1 MHVGDDYASCRKM
14 LASELETLK
23 LYKEVLLVQVAHQQS
38 ETTLEEDMRILERKD
53 LSNKMRA
60 VVTYRAERKRILHS

>member
-1 MHVGDDYASCRKM
+1 M

-38 ETTLEEDMRILERKD
+38 KTNLEEDMRILERKD

-60 VVTYRAERKRILHS
+60 VVTYRAERKKILHS

>member
-1 MHVGDDYASCRKM
+1 MQVGDDYASCRKV
-14 LASELETLK
+14 LVSELETLK

-38 ETTLEEDMRILERKD
+38 KTTLEEDMRILGRKD

>member
-1 MHVGDDYASCRKM
+1 MQVGDDYASCCKM

-38 ETTLEEDMRILERKD
+38 KTTLEEDMRILERKD

>member
-1 MHVGDDYASCRKM
+1 MQVGDDYASCRKM

-38 ETTLEEDMRILERKD
+38 KTTLEEDMRILERKD